1 MQNLRRQIGLRIRR
15 GHLVLCL
22 LIYVSPFGLLAQRDS
37 LLSVLNTGKES
48 NRIEALIG
56 LGRQEFAEKNFN
68 QSLQFFLDAEALYTR
83 RYSWEFERE
92 ILFGLWNAYYELG
105 ILDSAR
111 VLSDQIAVV
120 CREYGDSECLISN
133 YNHQALLYNLE
144 FKMDSAI
151 IVYQDGLKLAEALS
165 DTASMAL
172 ISSNMGI
179 TFGMQG
185 QLDRALQFFYNS
197 FHLAK
202 SSNLYGLTIT
212 ATVNIA
218 RTYIELDELNTAEFH
233 LKNAKRLT
241 KEYRDSSSLLSII
254 NFEGRIA
261 LQQRQYERAQSLFGQ
276 LLASYQETEQLVQ
289 VAEMLTCLTEVHLE
303 QEHFSQ
309 ALLFCDQGIEI
320 SEELDLNE
328 FRQDLYDFKSR
339 ILAKSGRPEEAL
351 VFLRRHQEL
360 RDSFLDAANAARVA
374 EVVAQYDAVKKE
386 NENQLLRRQK
396 EQQESKATQRTYLAL
411 AFGALSLLIA
421 ALLVFRYRMYLNQ
434 KRSRIE
440 LEETV
445 AARTE
450 ELRLINEELQ
460 GSNQELRSFA
470 YIASHDLKEP
480 LRSISGFTSL
490 LERRL
495 KDQLNDETRE
505 YMAYIKK
512 NTAHLHAL
520 IADVLAYSL
529 VADEPLKIEAVDLKY
544 LIREVKDNLAGLIE
558 RKQGIVDCGKLPQKK
573 IWTNYHHLFL
583 ICKNLIENGL
593 KYNDSKHPKVSL
605 NFREEGDQ
613 ICIEFRDNGIGIA
626 PAYHTRIFELFKRL
640 HNRENYQGTGM
651 GLALSQKIAHRLDGH
666 IEVDSQ
672 ESNGSTFTLWM
683 RKHQQEVPDLS

>member
-1 MQNLRRQIGLRIRR
+1 MSI
-15 GHLVLCL
+15 
-22 LIYVSPFGLLAQRDS
+22 
-37 LLSVLNTGKES
+37 LNTAGAPNKLEILMTLGSLES
-48 NRIEALIG
+48 ED
-56 LGRQEFAEKNFN
+56 KDFN
-68 QSLQFFLDAEALYTR
+68 QSLRYFRDAYDLYTSKH
-83 RYSWEFERE
+83 SWEVERE
-92 ILFGLWNAYYELG
+92 ILFGLWNAFYELG
-105 ILDSAR
+105 ELDSAR
-111 VLSDQIAVV
+111 VLSKHVIDL
-120 CREYGDSECLISN
+120 CREFGDAQCLILN

-151 IVYQDGLKLAEALS
+151 TVYQEGFKMAEVLS
-165 DTASMAL
+165 DTASLAL

-185 QLDRALQFFYNS
+185 QLDRALQYFYNS

-202 SSNLYGLTIT
+202 NAGLNSMGIT

-218 RTYIELDELNTAEFH
+218 RTYIELDELDTAEFH
-233 LKNAKRLT
+233 LKNARRLS
-241 KEYRDSSSLLSII
+241 EEFNDSSSFLSIV

-261 LQQRQYERAQSLFGQ
+261 LEQRQYERAQSLFEQ
-276 LLASYQETEQLVQ
+276 LLSAYQESAQLVQ
-289 VAEMLTCLTEVHLE
+289 VAEILTCLTEVHLG
-303 QEHFSQ
+303 QGNYRQ
-309 ALLFCDQGIEI
+309 AIMYCNDGLGI

-328 FRQDLYDFKSR
+328 YRQDLYNFKSQLLEK
-339 ILAKSGRPEEAL
+339 IGEPAEAL
-351 VFLRRHQEL
+351 VFLRKYQEL
-360 RDSFLDAANAARVA
+360 RDSFLDAANTARVA
-374 EVVAQYDAVKKE
+374 EVVARYDAVKKE
-386 NENQLLRRQK
+386 NENQLLRREK

-421 ALLVFRYRMYLNQ
+421 ALFVFRYRMYLNQ

-495 KDQLNDETRE
+495 KNQLNDETKE

-529 VADEPLKIEAVDLKY
+529 VADEPLKMEEVDLRA
-544 LIREVKDNLAGLIE
+544 LIRDVKDNLAVLIE
-558 RKQGIVDCGKLPQKK
+558 NKQGVIDCEKLPKEK
-573 IWTNYHHLFL
+573 ILTNYHHLFL

-593 KYNDSKHPKVSL
+593 KYNASEQPKVTL
-605 NFREEGDQ
+605 DYREESQ
-613 ICIEFRDNGIGIA
+613 CISLYFQDNGIGIA
-626 PAYHTRIFELFKRL
+626 PAYHARIFELFKRL

-651 GLALSQKIAHRLDGH
+651 GLALSQKMAYRLGGH

-672 ESNGSTFTLWM
+672 ESAGSTFIL
-683 RKHQQEVPDLS
+683 RIQKQAVNALDD

>member
-1 MQNLRRQIGLRIRR
+1 M
-15 GHLVLCL
+15 
-22 LIYVSPFGLLAQRDS
+22 AQRDS
-37 LLSVLNTGKES
+37 LLSVLDTGDES
-48 NRIEALIG
+48 NKIEVLIE
-56 LGRQEFAEKNFN
+56 LGRQEFVEKSFN
-68 QSLQFFLDAEALYTR
+68 KSLQFFLDAEALYAR
-83 RYSWEFERE
+83 NHSWGVERE
-92 ILFGLWNAYYELG
+92 ILFGLWNAYYKLG

-111 VLSDQIAVV
+111 VLNDQISAV

-133 YNHQALLYNLE
+133 YNNQALLYNLE

-151 IVYQDGLKLAEALS
+151 TVYQDGLKLAEALS

-172 ISSNMGI
+172 ISGNMGI

-202 SSNLYGLTIT
+202 SSGLEGMTIT

-241 KEYRDSSSLLSII
+241 KEYRDSSSLLDII

-261 LQQRQYERAQSLFGQ
+261 LQQRQFERAQSLFEQ

-289 VAEMLTCLTEVHLE
+289 VAEMLTCLTEVHLG
-303 QEHFSQ
+303 QKHFSQ
-309 ALLFCDQGIEI
+309 ALMYCDQGIDI

-328 FRQDLYDFKSR
+328 YRQDLYDFKSR
-339 ILAKSGRPEEAL
+339 ILAKLGRPEEAL
-351 VFLRRHQEL
+351 VFLRHHQAL
-360 RDSFLDAANAARVA
+360 RDSFLNAANSARVA

-520 IADVLAYSL
+520 IADVLTYSL
-529 VADEPLKIEAVDLKY
+529 VADEPLKLEAVDLKA

-558 RKQGIVDCGKLPQKK
+558 RKKGIVDCEKLPQKK

-593 KYNDSKHPKVSL
+593 KYNDSEQPKVSL
-605 NFREEGDQ
+605 TFKDQGDK
-613 ICIEFRDNGIGIA
+613 ICLEFHDNGIGIA

-672 ESNGSTFTLWM
+672 ETKGSTFTLRM
-683 RKHQQEVPDLS
+683 QKHNQVALD

>member
-1 MQNLRRQIGLRIRR
+1 MRDLSRHIVLQIKRGLIA
-15 GHLVLCL
+15 L
-22 LIYVSPFGLLAQRDS
+22 YVVSCASPFWLAAQKDS
-37 LLSVLNTGKES
+37 LLSHLNTAGAPNKMETLIALGNLES
-48 NRIEALIG
+48 D
-56 LGRQEFAEKNFN
+56 EKNFN
-68 QSLQFFLDAEALYTR
+68 ESLRYFRGAYDLYSSKH
-83 RYSWEFERE
+83 SWELERE
-92 ILFGLWNAYYELG
+92 ILYGLWNAFYELG
-105 ILDSAR
+105 ELDSAR
-111 VLSDQIAVV
+111 VLNHQITGL
-120 CREYGDSECLISN
+120 CREFGDPECLILN

-151 IVYQDGLKLAEALS
+151 IVYQEGLKMAEALS

-185 QLDRALQFFYNS
+185 QLDRALQLFYNS

-202 SSNLYGLTIT
+202 NSGLHGMSIT

-218 RTYIELDELNTAEFH
+218 RTYIELDELNTATFH
-233 LKNAKRLT
+233 LKNAKTLS
-241 KEYRDSSSLLSII
+241 EEFNDSSALLSII

-261 LQQRQYERAQSLFGQ
+261 LEQRQHERAQSLFER
-276 LLASYQETEQLVQ
+276 LLSAYQKTAQLVQ
-289 VAEMLTCLTEVHLE
+289 VAEILTCLTEVHLE
-303 QEHFSQ
+303 QGSYRQ
-309 ALLFCDQGIEI
+309 AMTYCDEGLAI

-328 FRQDLYDFKSR
+328 YRQDLYNFKSKLLEE
-339 ILAKSGRPEEAL
+339 IGEPGEAL
-351 VFLRRHQEL
+351 VFLRKHQEL
-360 RDSFLDAANAARVA
+360 RDSFLNAANTARVA
-374 EVVAQYDAVKKE
+374 EVVARYDAVKKE

-421 ALLVFRYRMYLNQ
+421 ALFVFRYRMYLNQ

-450 ELRLINEELQ
+450 ELRLINEQLQ

-495 KDQLNDETRE
+495 KDQLDEETRE
-505 YMAYIKK
+505 YMTYIKK

-520 IADVLAYSL
+520 IVDVLAYSL
-529 VADEPLKIEAVDLKY
+529 VADEPLKMEQVDLRA
-544 LIREVKDNLAGLIE
+544 LIGDVKDNLAVLIE
-558 RKQGIVDCGKLPQKK
+558 NKQGIIDCEKLPKEK

-593 KYNDSKHPKVSL
+593 KYNDSKQPQVSL
-605 NFREEGDQ
+605 DYQEEGKSISLFFQ
-613 ICIEFRDNGIGIA
+613 DNGIGIA
-626 PAYHTRIFELFKRL
+626 PAYHSRIFELFKRL

-651 GLALSQKIAHRLDGH
+651 GLALSQKMAHRLGGH

-672 ESNGSTFTLWM
+672 ESVGSTFIL
-683 RKHQQEVPDLS
+683 RIQEQPFEALND

>member
-1 MQNLRRQIGLRIRR
+1 M
-15 GHLVLCL
+15 
-22 LIYVSPFGLLAQRDS
+22 AQKDS
-37 LLSVLNTGKES
+37 LLSVLNSGSES
-48 NRIEALIG
+48 DKIEALIE
-56 LGRQEFAEKNFN
+56 LGRLELDEKNFN
-68 QSLQFFLDAEALYTR
+68 QSLSFFQDAYELYTPT
-83 RYSWEFERE
+83 YHWELERE
-92 ILFGLWNAYYELG
+92 IHFGLWNAYYDLG

-111 VLSDQIAVV
+111 IVNDRLTAV
-120 CREYGDSECLISN
+120 CRAYGDSECLISN

-151 IVYQDGLKLAEALS
+151 IVYQEGLKMAEALS
-165 DTASMAL
+165 DTSSMAL
-172 ISSNMGI
+172 ISGNMGI

-197 FHLAK
+197 YHLAK
-202 SSNLYGLTIT
+202 NSGLHGRTIT

-218 RTYIELDELNTAEFH
+218 RTYIELDNLNTAEFH
-233 LKNAKRLT
+233 LKNAKRLCQ
-241 KEYRDSSSLLSII
+241 EFNDSTSLLSII
-254 NFEGRIA
+254 NFEGRLA
-261 LQQRQYERAQSLFGQ
+261 LQQQQFERAQSLFES

-289 VAEMLTCLTEVHLE
+289 VAEILTCLTEVHLG
-303 QEHFSQ
+303 QENFNQ
-309 ALLFCDQGIEI
+309 AMMYCDQGIAI

-328 FRQDLYDFKSR
+328 YRQDLYDFKSQL
-339 ILAKSGRPEEAL
+339 LAKSGRPDLAL
-351 VFLRRHQEL
+351 VFLRRHQVL
-360 RDSFLDAANAARVA
+360 RDSFLDATNSARVA
-374 EVVAQYDAVKKE
+374 EVVARYDAVKKE

-421 ALLVFRYRMYLNQ
+421 ALFVFRYRMYLNQ

-445 AARTE
+445 ATRTE
-450 ELRLINEELQ
+450 ELRLINEQLQ
-460 GSNQELRSFA
+460 DSNQELRSFA

-495 KDQLNDETRE
+495 KHQLNDETRE

-529 VADEPLKIEAVDLKY
+529 VADEPLKMESVDLRA
-544 LIREVKDNLAGLIE
+544 LIRDVKDNLAGLIE
-558 RKQGIVDCGKLPQKK
+558 RKQGMVDCEKLPKEA

-583 ICKNLIENGL
+583 ICKNLVENGL
-593 KYNDSKHPKVSL
+593 KYNDSEQPRVSL
-605 NFREEGDQ
+605 DFKQEADK
-613 ICIEFRDNGIGIA
+613 ICIQFRDNGIGIA

-640 HNRENYQGTGM
+640 HNRESYQGTGM
-651 GLALSQKIAHRLDGH
+651 GLALSQKMAHRLGGR

-672 ESNGSTFTLWM
+672 ESGGSTFTL
-683 RKHQQEVPDLS
+683 KVQKQHFDANE

>member
-1 MQNLRRQIGLRIRR
+1 MLSLLCCASPLGLM
-15 GHLVLCL
+15 
-22 LIYVSPFGLLAQRDS
+22 AQRDS
-37 LLSVLNTGKES
+37 LLSILKVGNDSSKM
-48 NRIEALIG
+48 EALIG
-56 LGRQEFAEKNFN
+56 LGRLESMEKNFHR
-68 QSLQFFLDAEALYTR
+68 SLNFYQEAHRLFKADQ
-83 RYSWEFERE
+83 SWESQRE
-92 ILFGLWNAYYELG
+92 ILFGVWNAYYELG
-105 ILDSAR
+105 VLDSAW
-111 VLSDQIAVV
+111 VLNGQLTDL
-120 CREYGDSECLISN
+120 CREHEDSDCLISN
-133 YNHQALLYNLE
+133 YNHQALLYHLE

-151 IVYQDGLKLAEALS
+151 MVYQEGLKLAEALS
-165 DTASMAL
+165 DTTSMAL
-172 ISSNMGI
+172 ISGNMGI
-179 TFGMQG
+179 SFGMQG
-185 QLDRALQFFYNS
+185 QLERALQFFYNS
-197 FHLAK
+197 YHLAK
-202 SSNLYGLTIT
+202 NSGLHSMTIT

-233 LKNAKRLT
+233 LRNAKKLSQEF
-241 KEYRDSSSLLSII
+241 KDSSSLLSII

-261 LQQRQYERAQSLFGQ
+261 LEQQQFERAQSFFEQ
-276 LLASYQETEQLVQ
+276 LLESYQRTEQLVQ
-289 VAEMLTCLTEVHLE
+289 VAEILTCLTEAHLGLE
-303 QEHFSQ
+303 DYNR
-309 ALLFCDQGIEI
+309 AMMYCDRGIEI

-328 FRQDLYDFKSR
+328 YRQDLYDFKSQL
-339 ILAKSGRPEEAL
+339 LAKSGRPKEAL

-360 RDSFLDAANAARVA
+360 RDSFLDATNAARVA

-450 ELRLINEELQ
+450 ELRLINEQLQ

-495 KDQLNDETRE
+495 KDQLNEETRE

-529 VADEPLKIEAVDLKY
+529 VADEPLKIEAVDLKA
-544 LIREVKDNLAGLIE
+544 LIKEVKDSLAGLIE
-558 RKQGIVDCGKLPQKK
+558 RKQGLVDCDKLPQGK

-593 KYNDSKHPKVSL
+593 KYNDSEQPKVSL
-605 NFREEGDQ
+605 RFKEKGNY
-613 ICIEFRDNGIGIA
+613 ICLEFQDNGIGIA

-640 HNRENYQGTGM
+640 HNREHYQGTGM
-651 GLALSQKIAHRLDGH
+651 GLALSQKIAHRLGGH

-672 ESNGSTFTLWM
+672 EAKGSTFTL
-683 RKHQQEVPDLS
+683 KIQKQNQHNSDLPQHLDI